1 MLARGCGA
9 PAGRLRL
16 FGVARGP
23 GARAPGGRMPS
34 YWIVKTEPSTYSFDD
49 LARQKTAVWD
59 GVKNNLALK
68 HLRQMK
74 PGDRVLVY
82 HTGDEK
88 AVVGVADV
96 TSESYPD
103 PKQKDP
109 KLAVVDLRAG
119 ERLPRPV
126 PLAEIKKER
135 AFADLALVRIGR
147 LSVMPAS
154 PDQYKRLLVLGGSK

>member
-1 MLARGCGA
+1 
-9 PAGRLRL
+9 
-16 FGVARGP
+16 
-23 GARAPGGRMPS
+23 MPS
-34 YWIVKTEPSTYSFDD
+34 HWIVKTEPSTYSYDD

-68 HLRQMK
+68 HLRQIK

-88 AVVGVADV
+88 AVVGIAEAA
-96 TSESYPD
+96 SEAYPD

-109 KLAVVDLRAG
+109 KLAVVDLKAIG
-119 ERLPRPV
+119 RLPRPV
-126 PLAEIKKER
+126 PLAEIKKDR
-135 AFADLALVRIGR
+135 AFADLGLVRMGR

-154 PDQYKRLLVLGGSK
+154 ADQFKRMVKLGGQ